1 MMSEQMTMKKPRV
14 KRVTVNQPPQMVE
27 LLGVKDL
34 TKNFNTWWAKSF
46 GVILAVLLGY
56 FAGLLMARGEIL
68 DDCKINSVF
77 RIGDQS
83 FTCMR
88 KM

>member
-1 MMSEQMTMKKPRV
+1 MMSEQMTVKKPRV
-14 KRVTVNQPPQMVE
+14 KRVTVNQPPPMAE

-46 GVILAVLLGY
+46 GVILAILIGY
-56 FAGLLMARGEIL
+56 FAGILMARGEIL

>member
-1 MMSEQMTMKKPRV
+1 MMSDQMTVKKPRV
-14 KRVTVNQPPQMVE
+14 KRVTVNQPPPMVE

-77 RIGDQS
+77 RIGEQS

>member
-1 MMSEQMTMKKPRV
+1 MSEQMTMKKPRV

>member
-1 MMSEQMTMKKPRV
+1 MMSEQMTVKKPRV
-14 KRVTVNQPPQMVE
+14 KRVTVNQPPPMTE
-27 LLGVKDL
+27 LLGIKDL

-46 GVILAVLLGY
+46 GVILAILIGY
-56 FAGLLMARGEIL
+56 FAGLVLARGEIL

>member
-1 MMSEQMTMKKPRV
+1 MSEQMTMKKPRV
-14 KRVTVNQPPQMVE
+14 KRVTVNQPPPMVE

-56 FAGLLMARGEIL
+56 FAGLLVARGEIL